1 MDRGTDTA
9 NTNKGEMYM
18 LPMITPK
25 NAAQMLRDGKARL
38 VDIRE
43 PDEWSMCR
51 IPQAEAAP
59 LSVLPWLPLAPAGDG
74 KAIIFTCNSSRRTTA
89 NSDLLEGKAQG
100 SAWQLEGGIQNW
112 IQQGMPVEMGK
123 RTISIARQV
132 QIVAGFL
139 VLVGLVGSLVLP
151 ALVWVSA
158 FVGMGLVFSG
168 VTGTCAMGSLL
179 SFLPWNRD

>member
-1 MDRGTDTA
+1 
-9 NTNKGEMYM
+9 M

-74 KAIIFTCNSSRRTTA
+74 KAVFFYKN
-89 NSDLLEGKAQG
+89 ND
-100 SAWQLEGGIQNW
+100 
-112 IQQGMPVEMGK
+112 
-123 RTISIARQV
+123 
-132 QIVAGFL
+132 
-139 VLVGLVGSLVLP
+139 
-151 ALVWVSA
+151 WVHEKL
-158 FVGMGLVFSG
+158 FK
-168 VTGTCAMGSLL
+168 
-179 SFLPWNRD
+179 

>member
-59 LSVLPWLPLAPAGDG
+59 LSVLPWLPMAPAGDG
-74 KAIIFTCNSSRRTTA
+74 
-89 NSDLLEGKAQG
+89 L
-100 SAWQLEGGIQNW
+100 
-112 IQQGMPVEMGK
+112 
-123 RTISIARQV
+123 
-132 QIVAGFL
+132 
-139 VLVGLVGSLVLP
+139 SLIHI
-151 ALVWVSA
+151 
-158 FVGMGLVFSG
+158 
-168 VTGTCAMGSLL
+168 
-179 SFLPWNRD
+179 